1 MEDEEEPGS
10 LGVLWVIAKSR
21 AKEGHNRVSSSGFK
35 APGLCGL

>member
-10 LGVLWVIAKSR
+10 PVVAKSR
-21 AKEGHNRVSSSGFK
+21 AKEGHNKVSSSGSK